1 MALAGYSFPEPIRSF
16 GLGLEQ
22 VAGRLEQAL
31 EQPPPGPPTWV
42 SETLLLRRLK
52 AAIEALPA
60 QLGRIERACRE
71 ATDSL
76 LQNAAAGPAEG
87 TAALARLE
95 SVVGPLLEQ
104 RQRLLGWRGPGDAGL
119 CCALLAEA
127 CSDLVRQWTRGLR
140 RVVRT
145 LTDPEAELRKQGLPT
160 KGPAKIEIEILIPL
174 QTPAAMARIVRRLQR
189 RRRAASGP
197 LLRSAA
203 DLFRPLLAIIAAML
217 LLWVLG

>member
-1 MALAGYSFPEPIRSF
+1 VPPTAPTWHRRATDFPSRSAASALDWTTPPE
-16 GLGLEQ
+16 
-22 VAGRLEQAL
+22 
-31 EQPPPGPPTWV
+31 PPTWV
-42 SETLLLRRLK
+42 SETLLLRRLE

-60 QLGRIERACRE
+60 ELRLMEQACRE

-76 LQNAAAGPAEG
+76 LQN
-87 TAALARLE
+87 AALARLE

-119 CCALLAEA
+119 CRALLAEA

-140 RVVRT
+140 RVART
-145 LTDPEAELRKQGLPT
+145 IADPEAELRKQGLPT

-189 RRRAASGP
+189 RRRAAPGP